1 MSVNKTADQEVT
13 PALLEAIAALPV
25 RREVRHCGAAFTT
38 APLDLYATCPVCG
51 VRIKVRGFSAAPEV
65 EDVFDAVLGWMLQ
78 PGGEAAARARLA
90 GIAAD
95 SD

>member
-1 MSVNKTADQEVT
+1 VPADNAAEPEVT
-13 PALLEAIAALPV
+13 PVLLDAVAALPV

-38 APLDLYATCPVCG
+38 GPLDLYATCPVCG
-51 VRIKVRGFSAAPEV
+51 TRVKVRGFSAAPEF

-90 GIAAD
+90 GIAVD
-95 SD
+95 PD